1 MSAVQIIVVAFG
13 IAMAFATYRA
23 YRRRDLIAPEALMW
37 SVVWLCLIVVTVFP
51 NALRTVVGPLEVAR
65 LLDLVMIGAI
75 LVLTLL
81 VFALN
86 TRLRRNERRVVELV
100 RRLAISAYET
110 GGHGKETVSQVHDGT
125 RESGK

>member
-1 MSAVQIIVVAFG
+1 MSAIQIIVVAFG

-100 RRLAISAYET
+100 RRLAVSAYET
-110 GGHGKETVSQVHDGT
+110 GGHGKETVRQVHDGA